1 MKVTLIHNPD
11 AGGDN
16 QPSGDDILELIHKAG
31 HEATLQSSK
40 DGDWDKAL
48 QEPADIIAVAGGDGM
63 VGQVA
68 KRMIGK
74 PIPIAILPM
83 GTANNVATS
92 LGVKHLAIDELI
104 FGWTS
109 ARRVK
114 FDVGN
119 AKGPWGSIPFIEGLG
134 MGLFTDTMSRLD
146 AKDNIQLA
154 HLSDIDEK
162 LISVLQMLRSRVES
176 CHSHEMNITFDDR
189 DLSGKY
195 ILLEAMN
202 IHYVGPNFC
211 LAPPADPGD
220 GLLDLVIASYD
231 ERERIHQY
239 LSDRIDNKS
248 NYPGL
253 TIHKGKHLRIEC
265 EALMVHI
272 DDDLW
277 PETGARSPPNS
288 IVIEVTCH
296 FPSTGN
302 ARAGMTQRA
311 PGCLHYRRCLSCA
324 ATHCCR

>member
-16 QPSGDDILELIHKAG
+16 QPSGDDISELIHKAG
-31 HEATLQSSK
+31 HSATLQSSK
-40 DGDWDKAL
+40 DVDWDKAL
-48 QEPADIIAVAGGDGM
+48 QEPADIIAVAGGDGI

-134 MGLFTDTMSRLD
+134 MGLFTETMSRLD

-154 HLSDIDEK
+154 HLSDIEEK
-162 LISVLQMLRSRVES
+162 LIYVLQMLRSRVES

-265 EALMVHI
+265 EGLTVHI

-277 PETGARSPPNS
+277 PETGAPSPPNS
-288 IVIEVTCH
+288 IVIEVTVT
-296 FPSTGN
+296 SQ
-302 ARAGMTQRA
+302 ALEMLA
-311 PGCLHYRRCLSCA
+311 PA
-324 ATHCCR
+324 

>member
-1 MKVTLIHNPD
+1 
-11 AGGDN
+11 
-16 QPSGDDILELIHKAG
+16 
-31 HEATLQSSK
+31 
-40 DGDWDKAL
+40 
-48 QEPADIIAVAGGDGM
+48 
-63 VGQVA
+63 
-68 KRMIGK
+68 MIGRR
-74 PIPIAILPM
+74 IPIAILPM
-83 GTANNVATS
+83 GIANNVATT
-92 LGVKHLAIDELI
+92 LGVKHQAIDELI

-119 AKGPWGSIPFIEGLG
+119 ANGPWGSTPFIEGLG

-154 HLSDIDEK
+154 HLSDTNEK
-162 LISVLQMLRSRVES
+162 LISVLQILRTRVEN
-176 CHSHEMNITFDDR
+176 CHSHEMKITVDDR

-202 IHYVGPNFC
+202 IHCVGPNFC

-220 GLLDLVIASYD
+220 GLLDLVIASHD

-265 EALMVHI
+265 EGLMVHI

-277 PETGARSPPNS
+277 PEIGAPSPPNS
-288 IVIEVTCH
+288 IVIEV
-296 FPSTGN
+296 SV
-302 ARAGMTQRA
+302 ASEALEMLA
-311 PGCLHYRRCLSCA
+311 PA
-324 ATHCCR
+324 

>member
-31 HEATLQSSK
+31 HAATLQSSK
-40 DGDWDKAL
+40 DADWDKAL
-48 QEPADIIAVAGGDGM
+48 QEPADLIAVAGGDGM

-162 LISVLQMLRSRVES
+162 LIS
-176 CHSHEMNITFDDR
+176 
-189 DLSGKY
+189 
-195 ILLEAMN
+195 
-202 IHYVGPNFC
+202 FC
-211 LAPPADPGD
+211 
-220 GLLDLVIASYD
+220 
-231 ERERIHQY
+231 
-239 LSDRIDNKS
+239 K
-248 NYPGL
+248 
-253 TIHKGKHLRIEC
+253 C
-265 EALMVHI
+265 
-272 DDDLW
+272 
-277 PETGARSPPNS
+277 
-288 IVIEVTCH
+288 
-296 FPSTGN
+296 
-302 ARAGMTQRA
+302 
-311 PGCLHYRRCLSCA
+311 
-324 ATHCCR
+324 

>member
-1 MKVTLIHNPD
+1 MKVILIHNPN

-31 HEATLQSSK
+31 HEATFQSSK
-40 DGDWDKAL
+40 EVGWDKAL
-48 QEPADIIAVAGGDGM
+48 QAAVDIVAVAGGDGT

-68 KRMIGK
+68 KRMIGRR
-74 PIPIAILPM
+74 IPIAILPM
-83 GTANNVATS
+83 GIANNVATS
-92 LGVKHLAIDELI
+92 LGVKNLALDELI

-114 FDVGN
+114 FDVGTAN
-119 AKGPWGSIPFIEGLG
+119 GPWGSTPFIEGLG

-154 HLSDIDEK
+154 HLSDTEEK
-162 LISVLQMLRSRVES
+162 LISVLQILRTHVEN
-176 CHSHEMNITFDDR
+176 CHSYEMKIAFDDR

-202 IHYVGPNFC
+202 IHCVGPNFR

-220 GLLDLVIASYD
+220 GLLDLVIASHD

-265 EALMVHI
+265 EGLVVHI

-277 PETGARSPPNS
+277 PEKSSPPPAGPVVIDLTLNS
-288 IVIEVTCH
+288 EQLE
-296 FPSTGN
+296 
-302 ARAGMTQRA
+302 MLA
-311 PGCLHYRRCLSCA
+311 PE
-324 ATHCCR
+324 

>member
-1 MKVTLIHNPD
+1 MNVTLIHNPD

-16 QPSGDDILELIHKAG
+16 QLSGDDILELIDKAG
-31 HEATLQSSK
+31 HSATLQSSK
-40 DGDWDKAL
+40 DNGWDKAL
-48 QEPADIIAVAGGDGM
+48 QGPADIVAVAGGDGI

-68 KRMIGK
+68 KRMIGRQ
-74 PIPIAILPM
+74 IPIAILPM
-83 GTANNVATS
+83 GTANNVATT

-146 AKDNIQLA
+146 ARDNIQLA
-154 HLSDIDEK
+154 HLSDTDEK

-176 CHSHEMNITFDDR
+176 CHSQEMKITFDDR

-202 IHYVGPNFC
+202 IHYVGPNFH

-253 TIHKGKHLRIEC
+253 TIHKGKYLRIEC
-265 EALMVHI
+265 AGLTVHI

-277 PETGARSPPNS
+277 PEIGAPPAPDS
-288 IVIEVTCH
+288 IVIEVTVV
-296 FPSTGN
+296 
-302 ARAGMTQRA
+302 AEALEMLA
-311 PGCLHYRRCLSCA
+311 PA
-324 ATHCCR
+324 

>member
-11 AGGDN
+11 SGGDN

-31 HEATLQSSK
+31 HSATFQSSK
-40 DGDWDKAL
+40 DVGWDKAL
-48 QEPADIIAVAGGDGM
+48 QEAADIVAVAGGDGI

-68 KRMIGK
+68 KRMIGRR
-74 PIPIAILPM
+74 IPIAILPM
-83 GTANNVATS
+83 GIANNVATT
-92 LGVKHLAIDELI
+92 LGVKDLAIDELI

-119 AKGPWGSIPFIEGLG
+119 ANGPWGYTPFIEGLG
-134 MGLFTDTMSRLD
+134 MGLFTDAMSRLD

-154 HLSDIDEK
+154 HLSDTNEK
-162 LISVLQMLRSRVES
+162 LISVLQLLRTRVES
-176 CHSHEMNITFDDR
+176 CHSHEMKITLDDR

-202 IHYVGPNFC
+202 IHCVGPNFC

-220 GLLDLVIASYD
+220 GLLDLVIASHH

-265 EALMVHI
+265 EGLIVHI
-272 DDDLW
+272 DDHLW
-277 PETGARSPPNS
+277 PENGAPSPPTS
-288 IVIEVTCH
+288 IVIDVTVA
-296 FPSTGN
+296 SE
-302 ARAGMTQRA
+302 ALEMLA
-311 PGCLHYRRCLSCA
+311 PA
-324 ATHCCR
+324 

>member
-1 MKVTLIHNPD
+1 MNITLIHNPD

-16 QPSGDDILELIHKAG
+16 QLSGDDILELIHKAG
-31 HEATLQSSK
+31 HSATLQSSK
-40 DGDWDKAL
+40 DAGWDKAL
-48 QEPADIIAVAGGDGM
+48 HGPADIVAVAGGDGI

-68 KRMIGK
+68 KRMIGRQ
-74 PIPIAILPM
+74 IPIAILPM
-83 GTANNVATS
+83 GTANNVATT
-92 LGVKHLAIDELI
+92 LGVKHLAVDELI

-146 AKDNIQLA
+146 ARDNIQLA
-154 HLSDIDEK
+154 HLSDTDEK
-162 LISVLQMLRSRVES
+162 LISVLQMLRSHVES
-176 CHSHEMNITFDDR
+176 CHSQEMKITFDDR

-202 IHYVGPNFC
+202 IHYVGPNFH

-265 EALMVHI
+265 AGLTVHI

-277 PETGARSPPNS
+277 PEIGAPSPPNA
-288 IVIEVTCH
+288 IVIEVSVV
-296 FPSTGN
+296 PE
-302 ARAGMTQRA
+302 ALEMLA
-311 PGCLHYRRCLSCA
+311 PA
-324 ATHCCR
+324 

>member
-16 QPSGDDILELIHKAG
+16 QPSEADILELIHTAG
-31 HEATLQSSK
+31 HETTFQSSR
-40 DGDWDKAL
+40 DAGWDKAL
-48 QEPADIIAVAGGDGM
+48 QEAADIVAVAGGDGI

-68 KRMIGK
+68 KRMIGRH
-74 PIPIAILPM
+74 IPIAILPM

-92 LGVKHLAIDELI
+92 LGVKHLGIDELI

-119 AKGPWGSIPFIEGLG
+119 AIGPWGSIPFIEGLG

-146 AKDNIQLA
+146 AKDNIELA
-154 HLSDIDEK
+154 HLSDTDEK
-162 LISVLQMLRSRVES
+162 LISVLQILRSRVES
-176 CHSHEMNITFDDR
+176 CRSHETKITFDDR
-189 DLSGKY
+189 DFSGNY
-195 ILLEAMN
+195 ILLEVMN
-202 IHYVGPNFC
+202 IHCVGPNFW

-220 GLLDLVIASYD
+220 GLLDLVVASHD

-253 TIHKGKHLRIEC
+253 TIHKGKHLRVEC
-265 EALMVHI
+265 VGLVVHI

-277 PETGARSPPNS
+277 PEAGAPPPPAS
-288 IVIEVTCH
+288 MVIDITVSSE
-296 FPSTGN
+296 
-302 ARAGMTQRA
+302 ALEMLA
-311 PGCLHYRRCLSCA
+311 PE
-324 ATHCCR
+324 

>member
-1 MKVTLIHNPD
+1 MTLIHNPD

-31 HEATLQSSK
+31 HSATLQSSK
-40 DGDWDKAL
+40 DVGWDKAL
-48 QEPADIIAVAGGDGM
+48 QAAADIVAVAGGDGI

-68 KRMIGK
+68 KRMIGRQ
-74 PIPIAILPM
+74 IPIAILPM
-83 GTANNVATS
+83 GTANNVATT
-92 LGVKHLAIDELI
+92 LGVKDLAIDELI

-119 AKGPWGSIPFIEGLG
+119 ANGPWGSTPFIEGLG

-154 HLSDIDEK
+154 HLSDTDEK
-162 LISVLQMLRSRVES
+162 LISVLQILRTHVES
-176 CHSHEMNITFDDR
+176 CHSHEMKITFDDR
-189 DLSGKY
+189 DLSGD
-195 ILLEAMN
+195 N
-202 IHYVGPNFC
+202 FVGSHDIHCVGPNFC

-220 GLLDLVIASYD
+220 GLLDLVIASHD
-231 ERERIHQY
+231 ERERLHQY

-253 TIHKGKHLRIEC
+253 TVHKGKHLRIEC
-265 EALMVHI
+265 EGLIVHI

-277 PETGARSPPNS
+277 PENDAPPPPAS
-288 IVIEVTCH
+288 IVVDVTV
-296 FPSTGN
+296 
-302 ARAGMTQRA
+302 AAEALEMLA
-311 PGCLHYRRCLSCA
+311 PA
-324 ATHCCR
+324 